1 MPSARALSEADRP
14 LAERPASAR
23 RSRAMTPPKRSRLPR
38 TSASTA
44 PGGSRLTT
52 GVNCSAQRPRRSSS
66 AASAVGLCSRTRS
79 PGTRASAAFRPM
91 PGAMPWRAARSLQAT
106 TARRGSSAAV
116 TTAARAC
123 PVPSTSASSGR
134 RGKWAASQSSPAGA
148 AGSVRGAGTGTSA
161 CRRLAAAGAIG
172 AGRGSDIRVP
182 PSGCAGARCA
192 RGRIGSSGPRRR
204 GRTHGP

>member
-1 MPSARALSEADRP
+1 
-14 LAERPASAR
+14 
-23 RSRAMTPPKRSRLPR
+23 MTPPKRSRLPR

-66 AASAVGLCSRTRS
+66 AASAVGLRSRTRS
-79 PGTRASAAFRPM
+79 PGTRASAAFNPI

-123 PVPSTSASSGR
+123 PLPGTSASSGR
-134 RGKWAASQSSPAGA
+134 RGKCAASQSSPAGA
-148 AGSVRGAGTGTSA
+148 TGSVRGAGTGTHA

-172 AGRGSDIRVP
+172 AGRSCEHPWFLSV
-182 PSGCAGARCA
+182 CAGARCA
-192 RGRIGSSGPRRR
+192 RGQSGSSALRRR
-204 GRTHGP
+204 GRSHGP